1 MTREENLDVA
11 SEAFKQLFK
20 DDEDEKSAPKV
31 NNNNSYKK
39 GIESLSLIFLI
50 PKSLQPDVVNLWYFK
65 LILFDLIEFIVWN
78 ILGLWHWVSQKKE
91 NKKTR
96 ICGKD
101 SILFNTNMQYKKMTS
116 IT

>member
-50 PKSLQPDVVNLWYFK
+50 SKSLQPDVVNLWYFK
-65 LILFDLIEFIVWN
+65 LILFDLTEVIVWN
-78 ILGLWHWVSQKKE
+78 IDGLRHWIGSEFVAKTQFLGKKY
-91 NKKTR
+91 
-96 ICGKD
+96 
-101 SILFNTNMQYKKMTS
+101 ILRNVFFTFDK
-116 IT
+116 

>member
-1 MTREENLDVA
+1 MMTREENLDVA

-50 PKSLQPDVVNLWYFK
+50 PKSLQPDVVNL
-65 LILFDLIEFIVWN
+65 
-78 ILGLWHWVSQKKE
+78 
-91 NKKTR
+91 
-96 ICGKD
+96 
-101 SILFNTNMQYKKMTS
+101 
-116 IT
+116 